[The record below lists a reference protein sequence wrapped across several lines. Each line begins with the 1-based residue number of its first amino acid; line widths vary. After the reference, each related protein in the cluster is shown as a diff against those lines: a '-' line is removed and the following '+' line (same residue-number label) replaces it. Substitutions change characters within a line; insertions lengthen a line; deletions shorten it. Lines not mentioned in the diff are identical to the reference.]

1 MKRLYIAYGSNLNVR
16 QMKTRCP
23 NAKILGTAKLK
34 GWELLFKGSKSGS
47 YLTIEKKENAIVPV
61 VIWEVDKTDEKA
73 LDRYEGYP
81 TFYYKKDIKVQY
93 KGIRTG
99 NRRTVTAFAYIMHEE
114 RQTVYQAFST
124 STPALTV
131 TIPFI
136 LTSRYFSMPI
146 TSQRSCTKMTDNLV
160 QLRTCPRCGGV
171 YSGHGAVSRADNLTV
186 ICPDCGTREALE
198 SIGVDEKEQEK
209 ILDTIHRCER

>member
-61 VIWEVDKTDEKA
+61 VIWEVDKTDEKHLTA
-73 LDRYEGYP
+73 MRDIRPSTTRRISRCNTRASEQAIAERLPPSP
-81 TFYYKKDIKVQY
+81 TLCTR
-93 KGIRTG
+93 KGKSL
-99 NRRTVTAFAYIMHEE
+99 
-114 RQTVYQAFST
+114 YQAFST
-124 STPALTV
+124 STPALKV
-131 TIPFI
+131 TIPFT

-209 ILDTIHRCER
+209 ILKTIHKICI